1 MQNGITDIKI
11 DRPGPESEVHL
22 LHRVGTMPMKALDR
36 AVTLLRAAND
46 QISTSTI
53 ETIDPRFVLTHA
65 WSFGRFEESKKL
77 ILQNFEKDTRSIP
90 SIHSAYIL
98 GLPPYYLMSSGEAH
112 DVVAARVL
120 GRKEIS
126 VNVQSYCYANP
137 NRLLIEGNQVY
148 YWAAELDDWRGFGS
162 ESNDTTKILEALGV
176 ESKQTVV
183 NRLKRMFSN
192 SD

>member
-1 MQNGITDIKI
+1 
-11 DRPGPESEVHL
+11 
-22 LHRVGTMPMKALDR
+22 
-36 AVTLLRAAND
+36 
-46 QISTSTI
+46 
-53 ETIDPRFVLTHA
+53 
-65 WSFGRFEESKKL
+65 
-77 ILQNFEKDTRSIP
+77 
-90 SIHSAYIL
+90 
-98 GLPPYYLMSSGEAH
+98 MSSGEAH

-126 VNVQSYCYANP
+126 VNVQSYCYAHP

-162 ESNDTTKILEALGV
+162 ESNDTIKILEALGV